1 MSMITAKKMKTPGAF
16 YFPQSNS
23 YMFHRLHINL
33 FNSMDCVQS
42 QQLQNLK
49 LYIKMYAVQLFPF
62 SYKAYTCAYLQQI
75 FDKVDKT
82 KNK

>member
-1 MSMITAKKMKTPGAF
+1 
-16 YFPQSNS
+16 
-23 YMFHRLHINL
+23 
-33 FNSMDCVQS
+33 MDCVQS

-62 SYKAYTCAYLQQI
+62 SDKAYTCAYLQQI